1 MKNPGTMC
9 LGFFFY
15 GVQSIAYTVYMT
27 WASKRKLIIIGVISV
42 VVALC
47 AGAIWYF
54 FFHTP
59 PSCID
64 GKQNQQEEG
73 IDCGGSCTYL
83 CTASQAAPSVRFVRA
98 FSPLP
103 GRTDVIAYVDNPNTN
118 AEAYQAP
125 YTIELY
131 NDQNV
136 LVAKTQGVVDL
147 PALSTAPVFV
157 PQLFSGS
164 EVVSHA
170 FLTFASSGIHWIKA
184 APLAKTL
191 ETQNIVYSPGE
202 TPRVTATVY
211 NKTAEPRL
219 RAYFVATLF
228 GVDGKALASSA
239 TIVDVIPA
247 QGTNSLVF
255 TWPTP
260 ITEAVARVDIMPV
273 LLLPTP

>member
-1 MKNPGTMC
+1 MG
-9 LGFFFY
+9 
-15 GVQSIAYTVYMT
+15 
-27 WASKRKLIIIGVISV
+27 IISLTLLL
-42 VVALC
+42 A
-47 AGAIWYF
+47 AGSIWYF

-59 PSCID
+59 PSCMD
-64 GKQNQQEEG
+64 GKQNQAEEG
-73 IDCGGSCTYL
+73 IDCGGTCTYL
-83 CTASQAAPSVRFVRA
+83 CTASEAAPSVRFVRA

-103 GRTDVIAYVDNPNTN
+103 GRTDVIAYVDNPNTQ
-118 AEAYQAP
+118 AEAHTAP

-136 LVAKTQGVVDL
+136 LIAKTQGVVDL
-147 PALSTAPVFV
+147 PALSTEPIFV

-170 FLTFASSGIHWIKA
+170 FLTFAQQDIHWVKA
-184 APLAKTL
+184 SPLPKTL
-191 ETQNIVYSPGE
+191 ETQNVVYSGGD

-211 NKTAEPRL
+211 NKTAKPRT

-228 GVDGKALASSA
+228 GTDGKALASSA
-239 TIVDVIPA
+239 TIVDSIPA

-260 ITEAVARVDIMPV
+260 ILEAVARVDIMPV

>member
-1 MKNPGTMC
+1 
-9 LGFFFY
+9 
-15 GVQSIAYTVYMT
+15 MT
-27 WASKRKLIIIGVISV
+27 WAAKRKLIIIGVIAVVLLAALASV
-42 VVALC
+42 
-47 AGAIWYF
+47 WYF
-54 FFHTP
+54 FFYTA

-64 GKQNQQEEG
+64 GKQNQTEEG
-73 IDCGGSCTYL
+73 IDCGGTCTYL
-83 CTASQAAPSVRFVRA
+83 CSASEAAPSVRFVRA

-118 AEAYQAP
+118 AEAHKAP

-136 LVAKTQGVVDL
+136 LVAKTKGVADL
-147 PALSTAPVFV
+147 PALSTAPIFV
-157 PQLFSGS
+157 PELFSGS

-170 FLTFASSGIHWIKA
+170 FLTFSQPDIHWVKA
-184 APLAKTL
+184 SPLPKTL
-191 ETQNIVYSPGE
+191 ETQNVVYAGGDN
-202 TPRVTATVY
+202 PRVTATVY
-211 NKTAEPRL
+211 NKTAQSRT
-219 RAYFVATLF
+219 RVYFVATLF
-228 GVDGKALASSA
+228 GIDGKALASSA

-260 ITEAVARVDIMPV
+260 IAESVARVDIMPV